1 MKNIK
6 SKENSKNVSKI
17 EKNIQNEQNL
27 IENINKFSSKKLL
40 KNLSSK
46 IINNFDFINI
56 NNKKKQRQK
65 INSSS
70 NESTLN
76 KFYTNNS
83 TNNLI
88 KINSELNKE
97 QKEYEKKCKI
107 LQNRI
112 LILKTKDN
120 FLNNKIKSQQKK
132 IESKQK
138 IKNEKNQ
145 FKNLLKNI
153 KKENE
158 LNLNKKH
165 QMIQLEKNLEIER
178 INQANLLN
186 LKKKQQ
192 NYFNN
197 LTENL
202 QKQFE
207 FNKNKEK
214 ILQQKKQKILF
225 LKKKSNHFNNNINNT
240 ENFNNNNNNNNF
252 HRINNENFRMKKNLS
267 NLEILKDNF
276 KKLLKIEIDCNN
288 KLNETKRNIKKK
300 NIGNLSMR
308 NNLNYKIDDFIN
320 KEINNKEKH
329 SNYSL
334 RMKVKKNFLNLSMND
349 LKNYEKNNF
358 NLNSNIN
365 FYNKNIQKSKIKI
378 NLIKKKLNCSNDD
391 KINTKILNY
400 FDKNVVNISI
410 KL

>member
-1 MKNIK
+1 MKNFK

-40 KNLSSK
+40 KNLSST

-240 ENFNNNNNNNNF
+240 ENLNNNNNNNNF

-378 NLIKKKLNCSNDD
+378 NLIKKKLNSSNDD

>member
-240 ENFNNNNNNNNF
+240 ENFNNNNNNF

>member
-40 KNLSSK
+40 KNLSST

-240 ENFNNNNNNNNF
+240 ENLNNNNNNNNF
-252 HRINNENFRMKKNLS
+252 HNNENFRMKKNLS

-378 NLIKKKLNCSNDD
+378 NLIKKKLNSSNDD

>member
-365 FYNKNIQKSKIKI
+365 YYNKNIQKSKIKI
-378 NLIKKKLNCSNDD
+378 NLIKKKLNSSNDD

>member
-40 KNLSSK
+40 KNLSST

-240 ENFNNNNNNNNF
+240 ENLNNNNNNNNF

-378 NLIKKKLNCSNDD
+378 NLIKKKLNSSNDD

>member
-1 MKNIK
+1 
-6 SKENSKNVSKI
+6 
-17 EKNIQNEQNL
+17 
-27 IENINKFSSKKLL
+27 
-40 KNLSSK
+40 
-46 IINNFDFINI
+46 
-56 NNKKKQRQK
+56 
-65 INSSS
+65 
-70 NESTLN
+70 
-76 KFYTNNS
+76 
-83 TNNLI
+83 
-88 KINSELNKE
+88 
-97 QKEYEKKCKI
+97 
-107 LQNRI
+107 
-112 LILKTKDN
+112 
-120 FLNNKIKSQQKK
+120 
-132 IESKQK
+132 
-138 IKNEKNQ
+138 
-145 FKNLLKNI
+145 
-153 KKENE
+153 
-158 LNLNKKH
+158 
-165 QMIQLEKNLEIER
+165 MIQLEKNLEIER

-240 ENFNNNNNNNNF
+240 ENLNNNNNNNNF

-378 NLIKKKLNCSNDD
+378 NLIKKKLNSSNDD